1 MIYNYFSNTSDLNT
15 VNKPVSI
22 EISGINRD
30 SLIFYQNVTP
40 EEIIIF
46 KKKKRSKFS
55 VSVLTCSAQDIG
67 IHIFFA
73 KRKKKKKS
81 KQFLSDVINHYSH

>member
-30 SLIFYQNVTP
+30 WLIFYQNVTP

-46 KKKKRSKFS
+46 KKKK
-55 VSVLTCSAQDIG
+55 
-67 IHIFFA
+67 
-73 KRKKKKKS
+73 KKKKK
-81 KQFLSDVINHYSH
+81 KQV